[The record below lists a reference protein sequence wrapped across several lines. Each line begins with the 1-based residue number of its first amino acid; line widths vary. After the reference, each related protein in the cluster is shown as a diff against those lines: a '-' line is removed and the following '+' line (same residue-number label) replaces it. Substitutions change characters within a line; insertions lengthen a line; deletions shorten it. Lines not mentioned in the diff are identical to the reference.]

1 MVTVPL
7 TGPAE
12 VGANE
17 TVKLT
22 FWPAVNVTGVAIPL
36 TLNPAPLIPT

>member
-7 TGPAE
+7 AGPAE